1 MKWRRTTSAVL
12 AVFLSAS
19 ALASPIG
26 SETWANE
33 AWRWLGSAT
42 VGDSEANVDE
52 DFRELTIDEWI
63 ELIDEVDK
71 FPADTGIR
79 NKLDVDISRSS
90 KFSEPLAEFFRD
102 ATVESVKPFLDSEQL
117 LQQAARYADDP
128 GIITFLIAHGFDP
141 NKAFGPTIP
150 AANQYY
156 FRAGEQRAG
165 PLHDAA
171 RFNANPSIVEALVK
185 GGADVQATGGWD
197 MYTPLHYAARY
208 NNAAVVSALIRGGAR
223 PNEAHGPIDGS
234 YAMGP
239 NINGNTALHVAAW
252 ADNTPAIDA
261 LVAAGANVHQVN
273 SSGFTPLHA
282 AVLRLASLS
291 TLLGHGADANAVVKL
306 VEEEAEM
313 HDCTGCNPI
322 HLLVDSLRRDSL
334 DLEKMRSLL
343 TVLLDAGADI
353 NAKIAQHMYGGYS
366 ALGLAVASELGSE
379 AVALLLELGAKV
391 DPGSLRAV
399 FEETYQYTGRYAGG
413 YDRRNA
419 GAEDNLRI
427 LRLLIGNGADV
438 NVADSLCQRTALHLA
453 ASVADDEELPIGG
466 RSNGPGLARAVK
478 SLIRA
483 GADVNARTV
492 AADRV
497 RGNDGIYYE
506 CPHRGATPLHIAASG
521 GATPVASALI
531 DNRADVQAK
540 DADGRTPT
548 DIAAARG
555 HVDILNLFLRN
566 AAWYPSPEVVALLI
580 ERGAEA
586 GARDDIGWT
595 PLHYALLWRAPAWKS
610 PVFQTANVLL
620 EHGADV
626 NAATPAM
633 GWTPLHL
640 AAYLDGEDALEI
652 VQTLI
657 ERGANVNARTRI
669 GGWSPA
675 RVARE
680 NGEHNDADASPQA
693 VLSAI
698 QAAGGKDE
706 GCDDAP
712 MLPEYHY
719 GSRLDDQTR
728 YWSQEC
734 LCWLIRKPQPVV
746 AVGCEYNIPFSVPTA
761 IIGVDG
767 WNVAGSFTAPG
778 ADEALQFVGV
788 GPRNDGSWY
797 NVLSLRDQ
805 RGAFL
810 PVMTFGHYT
819 DYEGLCL
826 DPETN
831 THAAVFTQSTGGS
844 CCPWTETVYYHYN
857 ADMGNLV
864 EVFTDITITQPT
876 GPKATCLWRDKKN
889 ERASTRPDCHRLCPA
904 PATPPGVPLPQ

>member
-1 MKWRRTTSAVL
+1 MKWRRTTSTVL
-12 AVFLSAS
+12 AVFLAAS
-19 ALASPIG
+19 AFASPTG

-42 VGDSEANVDE
+42 AGDSEANVGE

-63 ELIDEVDK
+63 ELIDEVGK

-79 NKLDVDISRSS
+79 NELDLDISRSS

-102 ATVESVKPFLDSEQL
+102 ATVESIKPFLDSEQL

-141 NKAFGPTIP
+141 NKAFGPPKEPMFPYIT
-150 AANQYY
+150 
-156 FRAGEQRAG
+156 EHRAG

-197 MYTPLHYAARY
+197 LYTPLHYAARY
-208 NNAAVVSALIRGGAR
+208 NNAAAVSALIRSGAQ
-223 PNEAHGPIDGS
+223 PNQVNGWIHPSVDMS
-234 YAMGP
+234 P
-239 NINGNTALHVAAW
+239 NINDNTALHVAAW

-261 LVAAGANVHQVN
+261 LVAAGANLHQMN
-273 SSGFTPLHA
+273 SSGFTPLHT

-306 VEEEAEM
+306 VKGETEM

-322 HLLVDSLRRDSL
+322 HLLVDSLGRDSL

-391 DPGSLRAV
+391 DPGSVRAV

-478 SLIRA
+478 SLILA

-497 RGNDGIYYE
+497 RGNDGIHYE
-506 CPHRGATPLHIAASG
+506 CPHRGATPLHIAASR

-540 DADGRTPT
+540 DADGRTPA

-566 AAWYPSPEVVALLI
+566 AAWYPSPEMAALLI

-595 PLHYALLWRAPAWKS
+595 PLHYALLGRYGQS
-610 PVFQTANVLL
+610 PVLQTVNTLL

-640 AAYLDGEDALEI
+640 AAYLDGEDAFEI

-680 NGEHNDADASPQA
+680 NGERNDADASPQA
-693 VLSAI
+693 VLAAI

-712 MLPEYHY
+712 MLPVYYY

-728 YWSQEC
+728 YWSQQC
-734 LCWLIRKPQPVV
+734 LCWLVRRPHPVV
-746 AVGCEYNIPFSVPTA
+746 AAGCEYNIPFSVPTVIDA
-761 IIGVDG
+761 GG
-767 WNVAGSFTAPG
+767 WNVAGSFTVPG

-788 GPRNDGSWY
+788 GLQDGSWF
-797 NVLSLRDQ
+797 NVLSLREQ

-810 PVMTFGHYT
+810 PVMAFGHYT

-826 DPETN
+826 DLETN
-831 THAAVFTQSTGGS
+831 THAAVFTQRTGGS
-844 CCPWTETVYYHYN
+844 CCPWTETVYYQYN

-889 ERASTRPDCHRLCPA
+889 ERASTRPDCRRLCPA